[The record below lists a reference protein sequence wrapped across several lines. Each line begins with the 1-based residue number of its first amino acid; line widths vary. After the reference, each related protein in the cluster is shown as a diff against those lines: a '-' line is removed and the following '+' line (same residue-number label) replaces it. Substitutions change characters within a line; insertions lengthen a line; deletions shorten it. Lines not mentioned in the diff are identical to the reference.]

1 MNWLNDFVTLVYPR
15 VCLACGES
23 LLKQEDSICNQC
35 IYYLPKTNF
44 HKEQENAV
52 SKLFWGRV
60 NIQAASAFYFY
71 KKQSKVQNLLHQLKY
86 KGQKEVGIKLGSLY
100 GAELKQDNK
109 FEDISFIV
117 PVPLHPDKEKKRGYN
132 QSEMFSVGLSKTL
145 LIPSDSSI
153 LIRNFASE
161 TQTKKEKYKRWE
173 NVKSIFE
180 IRDPEKIKNK
190 HILLVDDVITTG
202 ATLEACAQHLLTVP
216 GTRVSIVAIACSIN

>member
-1 MNWLNDFVTLVYPR
+1 MSWLSDFITLIYPR
-15 VCLACGES
+15 VCMACGES
-23 LLKQEDSICNQC
+23 LLKHEECICSQC

-44 HKEQENAV
+44 HKEKENEV

-60 NIQAASAFYFY
+60 EIQSACAFYYF

-86 KGQKEVGIKLGSLY
+86 KGQKQVGVKLGSLY
-100 GAELKQDNK
+100 GVELKQDKK
-109 FEDISFIV
+109 FEDINLII

-132 QSEMFSVGLSKTL
+132 QSEMFAIGLSQTMQA
-145 LIPSDSSI
+145 PAESSL

-161 TQTKKEKYKRWE
+161 TQTKKSKYNRWE

-180 IRDPEKIKNK
+180 VTDSEKLKGK

-202 ATLEACAQHLLTVP
+202 ATIEACAQHLLSVP
-216 GTRVSIVAIACSIN
+216 GTRVSIAAIACSIN